1 MPEGGLGACPAV
13 LHGAATGGACHTRAV
28 SPLRCIL
35 AATIVLGVLA
45 MVAPAASLAGC
56 TGSAGD
62 TQYVDPLAGC
72 HKHKSSS
79 TQASTTPS
87 AATTTPSPSTPPAV
101 ASAATSTTPT
111 ATTATG
117 ATGKDPSSKTLPYT
131 GFQTWEAAGLG
142 LVLLAG
148 GFGLRR
154 RTQGR

>member
-1 MPEGGLGACPAV
+1 MDA
-13 LHGAATGGACHTRAV
+13 AATGACHTRGV

-56 TGSAGD
+56 TPSAGNS
-62 TQYVDPLAGC
+62 QYVDPLAGC

-79 TQASTTPS
+79 TPASTTPS
-87 AATTTPSPSTPPAV
+87 TATTTPPVV
-101 ASAATSTTPT
+101 ASAATSTAPT